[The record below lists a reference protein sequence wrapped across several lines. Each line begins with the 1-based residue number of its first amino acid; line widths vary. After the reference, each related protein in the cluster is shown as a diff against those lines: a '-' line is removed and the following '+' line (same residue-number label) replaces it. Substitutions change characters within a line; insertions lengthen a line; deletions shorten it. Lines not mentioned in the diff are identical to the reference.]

1 MAAQRPWALVTGGSS
16 GIGLAFSRQLAS
28 EGYSLALVSNR
39 QDELSEAA
47 KVLPAQVETL
57 CIDLTETGAAE
68 RVLAWCDGLGLEP
81 ELLVNDAGMFF
92 MQYLEPALLGK
103 ARAMMR
109 LHIEALTE
117 LCILFGSRMKERGT
131 GQIINLSSMTARIPS
146 PGIAIYSASKA
157 YVKSF
162 SRGLSYELRPWGVRV
177 LAVCGET
184 GSRLFLDECFLDLC
198 DRCCAD
204 RPCKRLLLDDRRQL
218 FAACF
223 GHFLA
228 VVQPR
233 DHEIRRQ
240 NDRCGVHIA
249 RQRSASGFID
259 AAENGKGFPQCRV
272 VLKEFTVNFQFPCHI
287 VTLSPA
293 VQGKCVRALHRGIH
307 PAV

>member
-28 EGYSLALVSNR
+28 EGWSLALVSNR

-47 KVLPAQVETL
+47 KVLPTQVETL

-92 MQYLEPALLGK
+92 MQYLEPAVLGK

-131 GQIINLSSMTARIPS
+131 GQIINLSSMTARIPA
-146 PGIAIYSASKA
+146 PGIAVYSASKA

-162 SRGLSYELRPWGVRV
+162 SRGLSYELRPYGVRV
-177 LAVCGET
+177 LAVCPSAIDT
-184 GSRLFLDECFLDLC
+184 GLYPLGDGLRKFL
-198 DRCCAD
+198 
-204 RPCKRLLLDDRRQL
+204 
-218 FAACF
+218 
-223 GHFLA
+223 
-228 VVQPR
+228 
-233 DHEIRRQ
+233 
-240 NDRCGVHIA
+240 
-249 RQRSASGFID
+249 
-259 AAENGKGFPQCRV
+259 
-272 VLKEFTVNFQFPCHI
+272 
-287 VTLSPA
+287 
-293 VQGKCVRALHRGIH
+293 RGIGILRSPEWLVRRSLKALKH
-307 PAV
+307 GRRCISPGVTNFLVPALVALLPARLIDRLGLKWIRGEDA